1 MRSKL
6 TETHQTSPMS
16 RVSLILVVTAAL
28 ALAITIL
35 LGATHDYP
43 AYVDQWRLVLD
54 GLDPWSTDN
63 AYGPLHNAFALFV
76 PLHPLAPKV
85 VTVAA
90 MLIANGL
97 LVLRLE
103 RLRPFAEWRTTYL
116 AVFAANA
123 LILICGIWYG
133 NNDVFVAAL
142 VIGAVLA
149 RLDRRVVLAGVL
161 LGLATL
167 DKYYPLLLVPFFA
180 LDARSFNTRLT
191 LSALL
196 TVIAGIAVGIALWG
210 SDFLEALRFGV
221 GRDATILS
229 ILRPIAAIGRDLGI
243 ARYTDLLVLYNSPVL
258 LLVWLLAFI
267 LAWRRRDHWLVSACW
282 GFFALLTT
290 YKVGHQ
296 QFWVTWLALVAC
308 LPLLNRGDAD
318 RLARLS
324 LPFATFLSI
333 FQLGFALIHPAY
345 YRGGLWF
352 IPQFIGFF
360 SFGLSVWTLWQFLKP
375 GGASATAASRP
386 RA

>member
-1 MRSKL
+1 VTR
-6 TETHQTSPMS
+6 TI
-16 RVSLILVVTAAL
+16 VILSVTATVAL
-28 ALAITIL
+28 LLTVL

-63 AYGPLHNAFALFV
+63 AYGPLHNAFALLV
-76 PLHPLAPKV
+76 PLHPLAPKIL
-85 VTVAA
+85 TVAA

-103 RLRPFAEWRTTYL
+103 RLRPFAEWRTTYF

-142 VIGAVLA
+142 VMGAVLA
-149 RLDRRVVLAGVL
+149 RLDRRFVLAGML

-196 TVIAGIAVGIALWG
+196 TVIACLGAGIVLWG

-229 ILRPIAAIGRDLGI
+229 ILRPIVGIGRDLGI
-243 ARYTDLLVLYNSPVL
+243 ARYTDLLVLYNGPVL
-258 LLVWLLAFI
+258 LLVWLLALV
-267 LAWRRRDHWLVSACW
+267 LAWRRRDSWLVSASW
-282 GFFALLTT
+282 GFFALLLT

-308 LPLLNRGDAD
+308 LPLLGTPEAD
-318 RLARLS
+318 RLARVS
-324 LPFATFLSI
+324 LPFATFLSV
-333 FQLGFALIHPAY
+333 FQLGFALIHPTY
-345 YRGGLWF
+345 YRGGLHF
-352 IPQFIGFF
+352 IPNYIGFI
-360 SFGLSVWTLWQFLKP
+360 SFGLGVWTLWRFLRP
-375 GGASATAASRP
+375 GAAAATAASRP